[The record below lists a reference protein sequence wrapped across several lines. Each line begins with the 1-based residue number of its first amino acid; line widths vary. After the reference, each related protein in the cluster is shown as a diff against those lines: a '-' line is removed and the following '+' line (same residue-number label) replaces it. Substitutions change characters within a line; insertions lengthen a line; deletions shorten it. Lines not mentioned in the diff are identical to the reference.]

1 MEDRAVSA
9 RHTPPAKVIRHKTKL
24 PEPQNQADERCSNSI
39 KSHCN
44 KYEKL
49 LYFYQSSRGG
59 FVMLEGHIYKTF
71 DLELKELKERILH
84 EGGLVEKAIDN
95 AIKALI
101 DRDSELAKKVIEKDE
116 LINDMDIEIDE
127 FCLKLL
133 ALRQPAARDLRFIT
147 TAIKINYDLERI
159 GDMAVN
165 VCERVLEINEEP
177 RLKPYIDLPK
187 MAQTVR
193 TMLTES
199 LDAFVREDVSLAMKV
214 TKDDEHVDQLTE
226 QIFRELLTYM
236 MQDLRTIS
244 RATRLL
250 FISKYLERMAD
261 HAVNIAE
268 LVIFMVEGK
277 IIRHLKEHEE

>member
-1 MEDRAVSA
+1 VSVGAVT
-9 RHTPPAKVIRHKTKL
+9 RGHKV
-24 PEPQNQADERCSNSI
+24 
-39 KSHCN
+39 
-44 KYEKL
+44 
-49 LYFYQSSRGG
+49 
-59 FVMLEGHIYKTF
+59 EGHIYKAF
-71 DLELKELKERILH
+71 DMELRELKERLLY
-84 EGGLVEKAIDN
+84 EGALVERAIRD
-95 AIKALI
+95 AIKALLE
-101 DRDSELAKKVIEKDE
+101 RDSQLARKVIEDDE
-116 LINDMDIEIDE
+116 TINAKEVEIDE

-165 VCERVLEINEEP
+165 ICERVLELNQEP
-177 RLKPYIDLPK
+177 QLKPYIDLPT
-187 MAQTVR
+187 MASTAQLMVK
-193 TMLTES
+193 ES
-199 LDAFVREDVSLAMKV
+199 LDAFVKEDVELALKV
-214 TKDDEHVDQLTE
+214 TRDDEKVDQLQD

-250 FISKYLERMAD
+250 FISKNLERLAD

-277 IIRHLKEHEE
+277 IIRHLKYPPEE